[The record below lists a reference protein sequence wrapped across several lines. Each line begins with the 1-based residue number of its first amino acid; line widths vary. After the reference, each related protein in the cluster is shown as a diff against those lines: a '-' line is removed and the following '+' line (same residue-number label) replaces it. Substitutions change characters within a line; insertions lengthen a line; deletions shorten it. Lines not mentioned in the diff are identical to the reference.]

1 MKNVCKW
8 VGLISLVVILLMPFA
23 YLFDLASF
31 SVMKNTLLIATLVWF
46 GTAFVWIGKADAL
59 NLDDDPLL

>member
-8 VGLISLVVILLMPFA
+8 VGLISLVVILLMPFV
-23 YLFDLASF
+23 YLFDRASF
-31 SVMKNTLLIATLVWF
+31 SVMKNVLFTATLVWF
-46 GTAFVWIGKADAL
+46 GTAFFWIGKPDAG